1 MTEAGIL
8 YLCAT
13 PIGNLEDITPR
24 VLRILSEADI
34 IAAEDTRHTLQLL
47 NHFNIKGHLVR
58 YDEHSKDK
66 NGPKLIAEL
75 LDGKNVAL
83 VSDAGFP
90 GIADPGEQLAREAI
104 DAGIKVVPLPGANA
118 ALCALIA
125 SGLPSSPFFF
135 GGFLPKSKKNRAE
148 QLAAWKNIPSTIILY
163 EAPHRIKDVLKEIL
177 AAWGDR
183 QLAAARELTKL
194 HEEFFRG
201 SVTECLAWLEAQPPR
216 GEFCLVIASGLP
228 SSPFFFGGFLPKSK
242 KNRAEQLA
250 AWKNIPSTIILYE
263 APHRIKDVLKEIL
276 AAWGDRQLAAAR
288 ELTKLHEE
296 FFRGSVTECLAW
308 LEAQPPRG
316 EFCLVIAQGEAD
328 VQEETQAA
336 DPLDEVKALIAQG
349 MDKKAALAQ
358 VAKARKVPKRELYN
372 RLLDEE

>member
-1 MTEAGIL
+1 MTEAGTL

-24 VLRILSEADI
+24 VLRTLSEADI

-75 LDGKNVAL
+75 LGGRNVAL

-183 QLAAARELTKL
+183 QLAAARELTKM
-194 HEEFFRG
+194 
-201 SVTECLAWLEAQPPR
+201 
-216 GEFCLVIASGLP
+216 
-228 SSPFFFGGFLPKSK
+228 
-242 KNRAEQLA
+242 
-250 AWKNIPSTIILYE
+250 
-263 APHRIKDVLKEIL
+263 
-276 AAWGDRQLAAAR
+276 
-288 ELTKLHEE
+288 HEE

-336 DPLDEVKALIAQG
+336 DPLDEVKSLIAQG

-372 RLLDEE
+372 RLLAEKSLALAFAQRRRM

>member
-1 MTEAGIL
+1 MEMNNKYGTL

-24 VLRILSEADI
+24 VLRTLSEADI

-66 NGPKLIAEL
+66 NGPKLLAEL
-75 LDGKNVAL
+75 LDGKNIAL

-104 DAGIKVVPLPGANA
+104 EAGVKVVPLPGANA

-177 AAWGDR
+177 SAWGDR
-183 QLAAARELTKL
+183 KLAAARELTKL

-201 SVTECLAWLEAQPPR
+201 SVSECLAWLDEQPPR
-216 GEFCLVIASGLP
+216 GEFCLVIA
-228 SSPFFFGGFLPKSK
+228 
-242 KNRAEQLA
+242 
-250 AWKNIPSTIILYE
+250 
-263 APHRIKDVLKEIL
+263 
-276 AAWGDRQLAAAR
+276 
-288 ELTKLHEE
+288 
-296 FFRGSVTECLAW
+296 RG
-308 LEAQPPRG
+308 EAQEELP
-316 EFCLVIAQGEAD
+316 
-328 VQEETQAA
+328 QEET
-336 DPLDEVKALIAQG
+336 DPLDEVKALIAG
-349 MDKKAALAQ
+349 GTDKKSALAQ
-358 VAKARKVPKRELYN
+358 VAKARKIPKRELYN
-372 RLLDEE
+372 RLLAEE

>member
-1 MTEAGIL
+1 MKVINSYGTL

-24 VLRILSEADI
+24 VLRTLGEADI

-75 LDGKNVAL
+75 LGGKNVAL

-118 ALCALIA
+118 ALCAL
-125 SGLPSSPFFF
+125 
-135 GGFLPKSKKNRAE
+135 
-148 QLAAWKNIPSTIILY
+148 
-163 EAPHRIKDVLKEIL
+163 
-177 AAWGDR
+177 
-183 QLAAARELTKL
+183 
-194 HEEFFRG
+194 
-201 SVTECLAWLEAQPPR
+201 
-216 GEFCLVIASGLP
+216 IASGLP

>member
-1 MTEAGIL
+1 MKVINSYGIL

-90 GIADPGEQLAREAI
+90 GIADPGEQLAHEAI

-201 SVTECLAWLEAQPPR
+201 SVTECLAWLE
-216 GEFCLVIASGLP
+216 V
-228 SSPFFFGGFLPKSK
+228 
-242 KNRAEQLA
+242 
-250 AWKNIPSTIILYE
+250 
-263 APHRIKDVLKEIL
+263 
-276 AAWGDRQLAAAR
+276 
-288 ELTKLHEE
+288 
-296 FFRGSVTECLAW
+296 
-308 LEAQPPRG
+308 QPPRG

-372 RLLDEE
+372 RLLAEE